1 MDTVTAGFIRRNKA
15 TTLRASQNYLTRMK
29 FRSSMEILF
38 DICKIIA
45 DSEEPLSHFDISRL
59 TASNPGDT
67 VKFIVEAR
75 DKGLVTSEFGKIVIT
90 SKGIRFVSLFTKLR
104 SLVPEL
110 LVSRV

>member
-1 MDTVTAGFIRRNKA
+1 
-15 TTLRASQNYLTRMK
+15 MK
-29 FRSSMEILF
+29 YRSSMEILF

-67 VKFIVEAR
+67 VKFVVEAR
-75 DKGLVTSEFGKIVIT
+75 DKGLVTTEFGKIVIT

-104 SLVPEL
+104 RFVPEL
-110 LVSRV
+110 LATRT